1 MYWPISEVSLANPVS
16 RTKAGGVLFFCKFV
30 TIFKMLTLEKLTIV
44 MKRAETIVFLFCW
57 WGEVLFCDDDLPPD
71 SFFML

>member
-30 TIFKMLTLEKLTIV
+30 TIFKMLTLEKLTNV
-44 MKRAETIVFLFCW
+44 MKGRNHSVFILLVVGSIVL
-57 WGEVLFCDDDLPPD
+57 
-71 SFFML
+71 